1 MAEMWYLLNSRYIL
15 RPVSSREGLF
25 GNSYVW
31 IVIGACALLQ
41 LAYVHT
47 APLQAVF
54 HSTDLSLTE
63 WGRVMLVGLFV
74 FTIAETEKAII
85 RSATKNHAVQSAT
98 PTGKQPFHSDRE
110 RHA

>member
-1 MAEMWYLLNSRYIL
+1 
-15 RPVSSREGLF
+15 LF

-54 HSTDLSLTE
+54 HSTDLSLAE
-63 WGRVMLVGLFV
+63 WGRVMLVGLLV
-74 FTIAETEKAII
+74 FTIAETEKAVI
-85 RSATKNHAVQSAT
+85 RSVTRNNAVPGAAPSGT
-98 PTGKQPFHSDRE
+98 R
-110 RHA
+110 